1 MAVACW
7 QALEENTVD
16 DELECVQRLAKER
29 SFRLLVL
36 PGHALDD
43 ISSPTK
49 ASLAEGGTGSGRS
62 FASRVQAIARMT
74 KPRPAAKPSPK
85 PQPARPYVS

>member
-1 MAVACW
+1 M
-7 QALEENTVD
+7 D

-49 ASLAEGGTGSGRS
+49 ASLAEDGTGSGRS
-62 FASRVQAIARMT
+62 FASLAGVRAYLEGL
-74 KPRPAAKPSPK
+74 PAN
-85 PQPARPYVS
+85 PQT